1 MLDTSYL
8 NTSLRSL
15 RDIITNLQIGQ
26 TAANAVASAES
37 IDDDAGMLAL
47 ELAETLDDIIASLEE
62 GADALESIA

>member
-15 RDIITNLQIGQ
+15 RDIITNLEIGQ
-26 TAANAVASAES
+26 TAANAVASSES